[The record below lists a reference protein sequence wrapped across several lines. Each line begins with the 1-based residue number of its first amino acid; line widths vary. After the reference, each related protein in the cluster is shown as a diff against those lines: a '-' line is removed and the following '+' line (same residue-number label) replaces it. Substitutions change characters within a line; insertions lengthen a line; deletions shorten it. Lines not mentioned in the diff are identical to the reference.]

1 MTQQLNI
8 SERTKNEIAK
18 FFLEH
23 SVPRILEARRKEE
36 VNEVPHAKKT
46 K

>member
-1 MTQQLNI
+1 MELNI

-23 SVPRILEARRKEE
+23 SVPRIIAARKKAEE
-36 VNEVPHAKKT
+36 EEEKLHAQKT